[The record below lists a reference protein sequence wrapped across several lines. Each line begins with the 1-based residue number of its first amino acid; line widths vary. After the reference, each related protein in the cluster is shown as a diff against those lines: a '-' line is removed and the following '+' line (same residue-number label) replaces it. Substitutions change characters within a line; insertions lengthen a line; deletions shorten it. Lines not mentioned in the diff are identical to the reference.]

1 MEHARKNTIDRRKE
15 AGKERAVI
23 EEERTQLSG
32 NGKETMAVRN
42 MDEFKSH
49 RSSPVNGVH
58 VAAGRTEAGMAAE
71 RNKFQVP
78 AKRTG
83 IHGTVEGRITAA
95 NHFFY
100 IFDNR
105 VTRVLEINHFFKMV
119 SKNLL

>member
-1 MEHARKNTIDRRKE
+1 MTEFAGDGKNTVSMLDIND
-15 AGKERAVI
+15 
-23 EEERTQLSG
+23 
-32 NGKETMAVRN
+32 
-42 MDEFKSH
+42 FKRHGS
-49 RSSPVNGVH
+49 RPVNGVH